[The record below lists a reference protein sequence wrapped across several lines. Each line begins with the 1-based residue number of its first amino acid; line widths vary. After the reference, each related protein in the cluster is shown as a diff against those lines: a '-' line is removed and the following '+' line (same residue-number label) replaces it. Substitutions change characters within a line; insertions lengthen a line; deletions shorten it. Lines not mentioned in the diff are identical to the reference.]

1 MAGTG
6 TAAPLDAR
14 QKGPKGAPGSLA
26 AYWAMIL
33 PVVVFY
39 LLFLA
44 WPYLALLA
52 MSLYRSNST
61 TLYTPTFTLENYI
74 SVLGDGFYISLLGS
88 TVLLG
93 LGVTLA
99 TLLLGYP
106 LAMAIVRA
114 RPRMKAFLLI
124 VSLSPLLVNLVV
136 RTYAWLVLLG
146 DKGIINA
153 WLMSLGAIA
162 EPLPINNNF
171 VAVSLGLVHVTL
183 PLMIISLVGIMERI
197 DPSLL
202 EGVSDDDREVLED
215 LFAAAVNDAVR
226 KIEANSQD
234 AGPWRILSRVH
245 FQLCLP
251 GVGTGSLLVFCSA
264 ISAFVTPRL
273 LGGNRF
279 STISTV
285 IYEKFM
291 FSLNWPLGA
300 TLVFLLLAINFAVIA
315 IHGRL
320 FREH

>member
-6 TAAPLDAR
+6 TAAPIDAR
-14 QKGPKGAPGSLA
+14 HKGPKGAPGSLA

-52 MSLYRSNST
+52 MSLYRFNST

-202 EGVSDDDREVLED
+202 E
-215 LFAAAVNDAVR
+215 AA
-226 KIEANSQD
+226 ESLG

>member
-1 MAGTG
+1 
-6 TAAPLDAR
+6 
-14 QKGPKGAPGSLA
+14 
-26 AYWAMIL
+26 
-33 PVVVFY
+33 
-39 LLFLA
+39 
-44 WPYLALLA
+44 
-52 MSLYRSNST
+52 MSLYRFNST

-202 EGVSDDDREVLED
+202 E
-215 LFAAAVNDAVR
+215 AA
-226 KIEANSQD
+226 ESLG